1 MQYISYYQSPLGSM
15 MLASDLYGLTGLW
28 FVGDR
33 FYAEHLSS
41 ENAEKETSVMT
52 ETKRWLDTYF
62 SGQIPAEPPLI
73 HLTGTAFQREV
84 CEIMLRIPYG
94 TTRTYGSIAEEI
106 ARRRNLRRMS
116 AQAVGAAVGHNPV
129 CIIVPCHRV
138 VGAGGNLTG
147 YGGGIYRKIK
157 LLTLEKVDMNG
168 FYIPKHGNAL

>member
-33 FYAEHLSS
+33 FYAEHLSP

-84 CEIMLRIPYG
+84 CEIMLAYPTERRG
-94 TTRTYGSIAEEI
+94 RTAASQRKLPAGEICAACPLRQSARLSVTIRCASLCRAIALSARAEI
-106 ARRRNLRRMS
+106 
-116 AQAVGAAVGHNPV
+116 
-129 CIIVPCHRV
+129 
-138 VGAGGNLTG
+138 
-147 YGGGIYRKIK
+147 
-157 LLTLEKVDMNG
+157 
-168 FYIPKHGNAL
+168 